1 MSYIHFNWNDQEFVI
16 DKMLA
21 EALMSL
27 IWNIK
32 HDWDFVIIVSGN
44 RMVRVGKSVLGL
56 TVCAFLA
63 YMLKKRELN
72 KNAFALDHVVFDHAK
87 LLEIARAKPPFS
99 IFQYDEAR
107 EGLVAAKAMTEMQND
122 MLDFFNEC
130 GQLNHIF
137 VLVLPDFFVLREEI
151 AVGRSEFLIN
161 VFRKSH
167 VIHHDMLGD
176 GEKHPVVSFDRG
188 FFKFYNRES
197 KNLMFDIFRT
207 TRMKSYNKV
216 KESFPQGQFE
226 NQYPFPKEEYSKLK
240 LEALSRFDDKK
251 AAKEKEKLEKPIGAR
266 QQRVNAERDRALML
280 IKEATGWT
288 DGEIANKMQVPYT
301 NIRVARQRM
310 VADKM

>member
-1 MSYIHFNWNDQEFVI
+1 
-16 DKMLA
+16 
-21 EALMSL
+21 
-27 IWNIK
+27 
-32 HDWDFVIIVSGN
+32 
-44 RMVRVGKSVLGL
+44 
-56 TVCAFLA
+56 
-63 YMLKKRELN
+63 
-72 KNAFALDHVVFDHAK
+72 
-87 LLEIARAKPPFS
+87 
-99 IFQYDEAR
+99 
-107 EGLVAAKAMTEMQND
+107 
-122 MLDFFNEC
+122 
-130 GQLNHIF
+130 
-137 VLVLPDFFVLREEI
+137 
-151 AVGRSEFLIN
+151 
-161 VFRKSH
+161 
-167 VIHHDMLGD
+167 
-176 GEKHPVVSFDRG
+176 
-188 FFKFYNRES
+188 
-197 KNLMFDIFRT
+197 MFDIFRT

>member
-1 MSYIHFNWNDQEFVI
+1 MSYIHFTWNNQEFVI

-63 YMLKKRELN
+63 YMLAKKELN
-72 KNAFALDHVVFDHAK
+72 KNAFALDHIIFDHAK
-87 LLEIARAKPPFS
+87 LVEVAKQKPPFS
-99 IFQYDEAR
+99 VFQYDEAR
-107 EGLVAAKAMTEMQND
+107 EGLVAAKAMSEMQNN

-137 VLVLPDFFVLREEI
+137 VLVLPDFFVLREEM

-161 VFRKSH
+161 VFRKTH
-167 VIHHDMLGD
+167 VIHHDMMGD
-176 GEKHPVVSFDRG
+176 GIKHPVVSFDRG
-188 FFKFYNRES
+188 YFKFYNRES
-197 KNLMFDIFRT
+197 KNLMFDTFRT

-216 KESFPQGQFE
+216 RETFPQGQFE
-226 NQYPFPKEEYSKLK
+226 NQYPFPKEEYSRLK
-240 LEALSRFDDKK
+240 LEALSRFENK
-251 AAKEKEKLEKPIGAR
+251 AAKKEREAMEKPLTPAQYKMQLGVLAMEKR
-266 QQRVNAERDRALML
+266 LVDMGVPQA
-280 IKEATGWT
+280 
-288 DGEIANKMQVPYT
+288 EIAKLRGTKHQAISRHLRENEVVTMT
-301 NIRVARQRM
+301 
-310 VADKM
+310 